1 MYERCYTMANNV
13 ECKRINIRV
22 PLELYSFIKDESDN
36 LGVPVSSFF
45 NIAAK
50 EYLKTNSILNL
61 SKIYEALKD
70 KPTE

>member
-1 MYERCYTMANNV
+1 MANKV

-22 PLELYSFIKDESDN
+22 PLELYALIKKESDN

-45 NIAAK
+45 NIASK

-61 SKIYEALKD
+61 TKIYEDLKD

>member
-1 MYERCYTMANNV
+1 MSNNV

-22 PLELYSFIKDESDN
+22 PLELYSLIKGESDS

-61 SKIYEALKD
+61 SKIYEHLKD
-70 KPTE
+70 NPAE